1 MENLRVLV
9 VDDEADFLE
18 TIVMRLQRRKID
30 AYGVDGGKKALEIVE
45 NERFDVVVLDVL
57 MPGLDGIE
65 TLKLLKKRKPFI
77 EVIILTGH
85 GSVESGIQGMQ
96 FGAFDYIMK
105 PTDLDELL
113 EKIQKAYERKRIHE
127 GRQGLSGECHQRPLH
142 RCSDRS

>member
-18 TIVMRLQRRKID
+18 TIVMRLKRRKID
-30 AYGVDGGKKALEIVE
+30 AYGVDDGKKALEIVE

-113 EKIQKAYERKRIHE
+113 EKIQQAYERKRIHE
-127 GRQGLSGECHQRPLH
+127 GRHGLSGE
-142 RCSDRS
+142 

>member
-18 TIVMRLQRRKID
+18 TIVLRLQRRKID
-30 AYGVDGGKKALEIVE
+30 ATGVDGGKKALEIVE

-65 TLKLLKKRKPFI
+65 TLKLLKKRKPFL

-85 GSVESGIQGMQ
+85 GSVESGLQGMQ

-105 PTDLDELL
+105 PADFDELL
-113 EKIQKAYERKRIHE
+113 EKIQQAYERKRIHE
-127 GRQGLSGECHQRPLH
+127 GRHGLSGE
-142 RCSDRS
+142 

>member
-30 AYGVDGGKKALEIVE
+30 ATGVDGGKKALEIVE

-57 MPGLDGIE
+57 MPGMDGIE
-65 TLKLLKKRKPFI
+65 TLKLLKKKKPFI

-85 GSVESGIQGMQ
+85 GSVESGLQGMQ

-105 PTDLDELL
+105 PADLDELL
-113 EKIQKAYERKRIHE
+113 EKIQQAYERKRIHE
-127 GRQGLSGECHQRPLH
+127 DLHGLTGE
-142 RCSDRS
+142 

>member
-1 MENLRVLV
+1 MESLRVLV

-30 AYGVDGGKKALEIVE
+30 ATGVDGGKKALEIVE

-57 MPGLDGIE
+57 MPGMDGIE
-65 TLKLLKKRKPFI
+65 TLKLLKKKNPFI

-85 GSVESGIQGMQ
+85 GSVESGLQGMQ

-105 PTDLDELL
+105 PADLDELL
-113 EKIQKAYERKRIHE
+113 EKIQQAYERKRIHE
-127 GRQGLSGECHQRPLH
+127 DLHGLSGE
-142 RCSDRS
+142 

>member
-18 TIVMRLQRRKID
+18 TVVMRLRRRKID
-30 AYGVDGGKKALEIVE
+30 AYGVDSGKKALEIVE

-65 TLKLLKKRKPFI
+65 TLKLLKKKKPFI

-85 GSVESGIQGMQ
+85 GSVESGLQGMQ

-105 PTDLDELL
+105 PADLDELL
-113 EKIQKAYERKRIHE
+113 EKIQQAYERKRIHE
-127 GRQGLSGECHQRPLH
+127 ERHGLSGE
-142 RCSDRS
+142 

>member
-30 AYGVDGGKKALEIVE
+30 AHGVDGGKKALELVE

-57 MPGLDGIE
+57 MPGMDGIE
-65 TLKLLKKRKPFI
+65 TLKLLKKKKPFI

-85 GSVESGIQGMQ
+85 GSVESGLQGMQ

-105 PTDLDELL
+105 PADLDELL
-113 EKIQKAYERKRIHE
+113 EKIQQAYERKRIHE
-127 GRQGLSGECHQRPLH
+127 ERHGLSGG
-142 RCSDRS
+142 

>member
-18 TIVMRLQRRKID
+18 TIVMRLRRRKID
-30 AYGVDGGKKALEIVE
+30 ASGVDSGKKAIEIVE

-65 TLKLLKKRKPFI
+65 TLKLLKKKKPFI

-85 GSVESGIQGMQ
+85 GSVESGLQGMQ

-105 PTDLDELL
+105 PADLDELL
-113 EKIQKAYERKRIHE
+113 EKIQQAYERKRIHE
-127 GRQGLSGECHQRPLH
+127 ERHGLSGE
-142 RCSDRS
+142 

>member
-30 AYGVDGGKKALEIVE
+30 AHGVDGGKKALEIVE

-65 TLKLLKKRKPFI
+65 TLKLLKKKKPFI

-85 GSVESGIQGMQ
+85 GSVESGLQGMQ

-105 PTDLDELL
+105 PADLDELL
-113 EKIQKAYERKRIHE
+113 EKIQQAYERKRIHE
-127 GRQGLSGECHQRPLH
+127 ERHGLSGE
-142 RCSDRS
+142 

>member
-1 MENLRVLV
+1 MENLKVLV

-30 AYGVDGGKKALEIVE
+30 AYGVDGGKKALELVE

-57 MPGLDGIE
+57 MPGMDGIE
-65 TLKLLKKRKPFI
+65 TLKLLKKKDPFI

-85 GSVESGIQGMQ
+85 GSVESGLQGMQ

-105 PTDLDELL
+105 PADLDELL
-113 EKIQKAYERKRIHE
+113 EKIQQAYERKRIHE
-127 GRQGLSGECHQRPLH
+127 DLHGLSGE
-142 RCSDRS
+142 

>member
-57 MPGLDGIE
+57 MPGMDGIE

-113 EKIQKAYERKRIHE
+113 EKIQQAYERKRIHE
-127 GRQGLSGECHQRPLH
+127 ARHGLS
-142 RCSDRS
+142 

>member
-1 MENLRVLV
+1 MENLKVLI

-18 TIVMRLQRRKID
+18 TIVLRLRRRKID

-65 TLKLLKKRKPFI
+65 TLKLLKKKKPFI

-85 GSVESGIQGMQ
+85 GSVESGLQGMQ

-105 PTDLDELL
+105 PADLDELL
-113 EKIQKAYERKRIHE
+113 EKIQQAYERKRIHE
-127 GRQGLSGECHQRPLH
+127 ERHGSSGE
-142 RCSDRS
+142 

>member
-18 TIVMRLQRRKID
+18 TVVMRLRRRKID
-30 AYGVDGGKKALEIVE
+30 ASGVDSGKKALEIVE

-65 TLKLLKKRKPFI
+65 TLKLLKQKNPFI
-77 EVIILTGH
+77 EVIMLTGH
-85 GSVESGIQGMQ
+85 GSVESGLQGMQ

-105 PTDLDELL
+105 PADLDELL
-113 EKIQKAYERKRIHE
+113 EKIQQAYERKRIHE
-127 GRQGLSGECHQRPLH
+127 GRHGLSGE
-142 RCSDRS
+142 

>member
-1 MENLRVLV
+1 MEKLRVLV

-30 AYGVDGGKKALEIVE
+30 ATGVDGGKKALEIVE
-45 NERFDVVVLDVL
+45 NERCDGGVRDVL
-57 MPGLDGIE
+57 MPGMDGIE

-85 GSVESGIQGMQ
+85 GSVESGLQGMQ

-105 PTDLDELL
+105 PADLDELL
-113 EKIQKAYERKRIHE
+113 EKIQQAYERKRIHE
-127 GRQGLSGECHQRPLH
+127 EKHGLSGE
-142 RCSDRS
+142 

>member
-1 MENLRVLV
+1 MENLKVLV

-30 AYGVDGGKKALEIVE
+30 ATGVDGGKKALEIVG

-57 MPGLDGIE
+57 MPGMDGIE
-65 TLKLLKKRKPFI
+65 TLKLLKKKDPFI

-85 GSVESGIQGMQ
+85 GSVESGLQGMQ

-105 PTDLDELL
+105 PADLNELL
-113 EKIQKAYERKRIHE
+113 EKIQQAYERKRIHE
-127 GRQGLSGECHQRPLH
+127 DLHGLSGE
-142 RCSDRS
+142 

>member
-30 AYGVDGGKKALEIVE
+30 ATGVDGGKKALEIVE

-57 MPGLDGIE
+57 MPGMDGIE

-85 GSVESGIQGMQ
+85 GSVESGLQGMQ

-105 PTDLDELL
+105 PADLDELL
-113 EKIQKAYERKRIHE
+113 EKIQQAYERKRIHE
-127 GRQGLSGECHQRPLH
+127 ERHGLSGE
-142 RCSDRS
+142 

>member
-57 MPGLDGIE
+57 MPGMDGIE
-65 TLKLLKKRKPFI
+65 TLKLLKKKKPFI

-85 GSVESGIQGMQ
+85 GSVESGLQGMQ

-105 PTDLDELL
+105 PADLDELL
-113 EKIQKAYERKRIHE
+113 EKIQQAYERKRIHE
-127 GRQGLSGECHQRPLH
+127 ERHGLSGE
-142 RCSDRS
+142 

>member
-85 GSVESGIQGMQ
+85 GSVESGLQGMQ

-105 PTDLDELL
+105 PADFDELL
-113 EKIQKAYERKRIHE
+113 EKIQQAYERKRIHE
-127 GRQGLSGECHQRPLH
+127 GRHGLSGE
-142 RCSDRS
+142 

>member
-18 TIVMRLQRRKID
+18 TIVLRLQRRKID
-30 AYGVDGGKKALEIVE
+30 ATGVDGGKKALEIVE
-45 NERFDVVVLDVL
+45 NERFDVVVLDFL
-57 MPGLDGIE
+57 MPGIDGIE

-85 GSVESGIQGMQ
+85 GSVESGLQGMQ

-105 PTDLDELL
+105 PADLDELL
-113 EKIQKAYERKRIHE
+113 EKIQQAYERKRIHE
-127 GRQGLSGECHQRPLH
+127 GRHGLSGE
-142 RCSDRS
+142 

>member
-18 TIVMRLQRRKID
+18 TIVMRLRRRKID
-30 AYGVDGGKKALEIVE
+30 AYGVDGGKKALELVE

-57 MPGLDGIE
+57 MPGMDGIE
-65 TLKLLKKRKPFI
+65 TLKLLKKKKPFI

-85 GSVESGIQGMQ
+85 GSVESGLQGMQ

-105 PTDLDELL
+105 PADLDELL
-113 EKIQKAYERKRIHE
+113 EKIKQAYERKRIHE
-127 GRQGLSGECHQRPLH
+127 DLHGLSGE
-142 RCSDRS
+142 

>member
-18 TIVMRLQRRKID
+18 TIVMRLRRRKID
-30 AYGVDGGKKALEIVE
+30 ATGVDGGKKALEIVE

-57 MPGLDGIE
+57 MPGMDGIE
-65 TLKLLKKRKPFI
+65 TLKLLKKKKPFI

-85 GSVESGIQGMQ
+85 GSVESGLQGMQ

-105 PTDLDELL
+105 PADLDELL
-113 EKIQKAYERKRIHE
+113 EKIQQACERKRIHE
-127 GRQGLSGECHQRPLH
+127 DLHGLTGE
-142 RCSDRS
+142 

>member
-18 TIVMRLQRRKID
+18 TIVMRLRRRKID
-30 AYGVDGGKKALEIVE
+30 AYGVDGGKKALELVE

-57 MPGLDGIE
+57 MPGMDGIE
-65 TLKLLKKRKPFI
+65 TLKLLKKKKPFI

-85 GSVESGIQGMQ
+85 GSVESGLQGMQ

-105 PTDLDELL
+105 PADLDELL
-113 EKIQKAYERKRIHE
+113 EKIQQAYERKRIHE
-127 GRQGLSGECHQRPLH
+127 ERHGLSGE
-142 RCSDRS
+142 

>member
-18 TIVMRLQRRKID
+18 TIVLRLQRRKID
-30 AYGVDGGKKALEIVE
+30 ATGVDGGKKALEIVE

-57 MPGLDGIE
+57 MPGMDGIE
-65 TLKLLKKRKPFI
+65 TLKLLKKRKPFL

-85 GSVESGIQGMQ
+85 GSVESGLQGMQ

-105 PTDLDELL
+105 PADFDELL
-113 EKIQKAYERKRIHE
+113 EKIQQAYERKRIHE
-127 GRQGLSGECHQRPLH
+127 GRHGLSGE
-142 RCSDRS
+142 

>member
-18 TIVMRLQRRKID
+18 TIVMRLRRRKID
-30 AYGVDGGKKALEIVE
+30 ATGVDGGKKALEIVE

-57 MPGLDGIE
+57 MPGMDGIE
-65 TLKLLKKRKPFI
+65 TLKLLKKKKPFI

-85 GSVESGIQGMQ
+85 GSVESGLQGMQ

-105 PTDLDELL
+105 PADLNELL
-113 EKIQKAYERKRIHE
+113 EKIQQAYERKRIHE
-127 GRQGLSGECHQRPLH
+127 DLHGLSGE
-142 RCSDRS
+142 

>member
-18 TIVMRLQRRKID
+18 TIVMRLRRRKID
-30 AYGVDGGKKALEIVE
+30 ALGVDGGKKALELVE

-57 MPGLDGIE
+57 MPGMDGIE
-65 TLKLLKKRKPFI
+65 TLKLLKKKDPFI

-85 GSVESGIQGMQ
+85 GSVESGLQGMQ

-105 PTDLDELL
+105 PADLDELL
-113 EKIQKAYERKRIHE
+113 EKIQQAYERKRIHE
-127 GRQGLSGECHQRPLH
+127 DLHGLSGE
-142 RCSDRS
+142 